1 MAFDEKPLVGGDG
14 LPKILDLNPR
24 GWLLNGV
31 GFVDRPAPKGEELEP
46 WLDTDGGFGDGEL
59 VVGFFFDRSE
69 STLKTS
75 GLVNPNGLGVAE
87 AEGAKPFTDEV
98 VVGAGGVAF
107 DVADGAPNT
116 DVVVSRKPAPEAV
129 VNAEL
134 PKGEGVPKT
143 FGVVAIVEKAE
154 TGLIGGA
161 AGGGAGGGF
170 PNAEAVGCGPK
181 LVDNHSVPLGF
192 SGAGAARD
200 SSLVSCCSSS
210 SSISSC
216 ISSCIS
222 SSMWCS
228 YPPSDEI
235 PSMISGISK
244 FPRIASM
251 SSIASFPKRRSRIQA
266 TR

>member
-1 MAFDEKPLVGGDG
+1 M
-14 LPKILDLNPR
+14 
-24 GWLLNGV
+24 
-31 GFVDRPAPKGEELEP
+31 
-46 WLDTDGGFGDGEL
+46 DTDGGFGDRPLVTIGEF
-59 VVGFFFDRSE
+59 VDRFE
-69 STLKTS
+69 PTPKAL
-75 GLVNPNGLGVAE
+75 GVVNPKGLGVADVE
-87 AEGAKPFTDEV
+87 KPFTVEV

-116 DVVVSRKPAPEAV
+116 DVVVAPKLAPGAV

-161 AGGGAGGGF
+161 AGGGADGRF

-181 LVDNHSVPLGF
+181 VVDNHSVPLGF
-192 SGAGAARD
+192 SGAGAAREG
-200 SSLVSCCSSS
+200 SFVSCCSSS
-210 SSISSC
+210 SSV
-216 ISSCIS
+216 SSCIS

-235 PSMISGISK
+235 PSIISGISR
-244 FPRIASM
+244 FPRIASI